1 MKETNKEKKCKGERT
16 KKLIKTKKQMR
27 RISLHYEHGFGVMLV
42 ILRRCTPLTTRR
54 ILYLCEKAEVEVT

>member
-1 MKETNKEKKCKGERT
+1 M
-16 KKLIKTKKQMR
+16 
-27 RISLHYEHGFGVMLV
+27 SLHYEHGFRAMLV